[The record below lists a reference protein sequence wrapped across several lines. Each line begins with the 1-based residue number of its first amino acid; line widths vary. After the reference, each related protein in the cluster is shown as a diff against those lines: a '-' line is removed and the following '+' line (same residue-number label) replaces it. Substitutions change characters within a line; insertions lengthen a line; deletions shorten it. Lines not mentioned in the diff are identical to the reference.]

1 MRVFINSLYF
11 LITSVFLLNS
21 TVALASK
28 VVVLKENTAEVYM
41 SRQYVDYFEDVSAS
55 LHISDILQFENK
67 PNFFKPSTVPDFVN
81 TNLGSAYWLR
91 FSIQNTSDKAYRIE
105 LFDFDIDEISLFSK
119 DENGEFIERKA
130 GFIYPF
136 YKREVNHKNISF
148 SIVIPKNKATVFYMR
163 FYSKRQNVLEP
174 VIRSTEE
181 VLNYSISE
189 YILFGIYYGLLLL
202 MIFYNL
208 LYFIFL
214 RKLHYLFYLLYVAGI
229 LTYQMSRNGT
239 GFQYIWSDYPQI
251 NPYIDNIGLFV
262 GISSML
268 FFAIYFLEL
277 KTRNLL
283 LRNVLL
289 CAFAIRVV
297 LFGFEM
303 QIPLHFHWEFVDL
316 LFVQLALY
324 VGYLEYKRGYRPAK
338 WYVLAYAILDI
349 AFIVTWL
356 ERLTWIESNILT
368 VYSLNIGTVIQFA
381 FLSISIGESIRE
393 TYRQRN
399 EAQQLLLQEYERN
412 TDLQEQVNKSLEQK
426 VKERTLELEERNM
439 EILKQKYEIDAINDN
454 LEATV
459 KKRTKQLEDKNNRIK
474 EYAFSNSHIVRGPLA
489 RILGLVSIAEHEPKV
504 IELIEENAKELD
516 SVIKEMTQIL
526 AEEE

>member
-55 LHISDILQFENK
+55 LHISDIVQFGDR
-67 PNFFKPSTVPDFVN
+67 PNFFRPSTVPDFVN

-91 FSIQNTSDKAYRIE
+91 FSIQNKSNKAYRIE
-105 LFDFDIDEISLFSK
+105 LFDFDIDEVSLFSRNAK
-119 DENGEFIERKA
+119 GGFVERKA
-130 GFIYPF
+130 GFVYPF
-136 YKREVNHKNISF
+136 SEREVQHKNVSF
-148 SIVIPKNKATVFYMR
+148 SVVVANNETSTFYMR
-163 FYSKRQNVLEP
+163 FHSKRHNVLEP
-174 VIRSTEE
+174 VVRSTEE

-189 YILFGIYYGLLLL
+189 YILFGVYYGLLLL

-239 GFQYIWSDYPQI
+239 GFQYVWGNYPEI

-277 KTRNLL
+277 KTRNLF
-283 LRNVLL
+283 LRNLL
-289 CAFAIRVV
+289 LYAFALRIVI
-297 LFGFEM
+297 FGFEM
-303 QIPLHFHWEFVDL
+303 QVPLHFHWEVFDL
-316 LFVQLALY
+316 LFVQLVLF

-338 WYVLAYAILDI
+338 WYVVAYAILDI

-356 ERLTWIESNILT
+356 ERLTWLDSGILT
-368 VYSLNIGTVIQFA
+368 VYSLNIGTVIQFV

-399 EAQQLLLQEYERN
+399 EAQQLLLQEYKRN
-412 TDLQEQVNKSLEQK
+412 NDLQEQVNKQLEQK
-426 VKERTLELEERNM
+426 VKERTLELEDRNQQV
-439 EILKQKYEIDAINDN
+439 LKQKDEIDAINDN

-459 KKRTKQLEDKNNRIK
+459 RKRTKQLEDKNNRIK

-504 IELIEENAKELD
+504 IELIEDNAKQLD
-516 SVIKEMTQIL
+516 IVIKEMTQLL